1 MIGWCPRQYAAEGMQ
16 RAPTSGGQAGLATA
30 VEPASADRLNH
41 VGKLLAEKK
50 PWPAFLHITAR
61 ATEEWEACPT
71 PVQEALAW
79 MTTATVGLLDTAS
92 VGPLL
97 PVCQAFKTLIEAAEG
112 AEESEDK
119 LMSLISRCAFLTTV
133 LIQHARAIGPLAQVK
148 KPMDD
153 FVATT
158 NKLAAWA
165 KGGKRRAYSCHHAD
179 LSALIDY
186 EEGLRN
192 ISNDIASVDGLEHHQ
207 LPLAMLR
214 RLCPPALPD
223 MAAVPRG
230 AISLTEAHVARPSL
244 LGRAIGYL
252 TNTALGDAP
261 CDQIHEW
268 LERLV
273 LRVVSTSGTAP
284 PVLGSGKYAEAGP
297 LYARSQAILEK
308 VLGPEHPDV
317 AKPLNDRV
325 ELLEKQGKYAEAE
338 PLYARIQAI
347 CEKALGSDDPIVA
360 NVLSNRAGLLK
371 LQAKYAEA
379 DTLYERAA
387 EIWEQALGSDHPT
400 VAIVL
405 HDRAEVLRMQD
416 NFVAAE
422 SLYERAQAIQEN
434 VLGPEHADVASTL
447 NDRAGVW
454 KSLGKYA
461 EAEPLYE
468 RATEIWEKALGP
480 GHPTVGTVL
489 RNRASL
495 LTTQGKYTEAHPLFE
510 RALAIGEGA
519 LGPDH
524 QDIIA
529 CRVSMAVLYTR
540 QGLFDKA
547 SPLFEEAACS
557 LERTLGP
564 DHPDFARALNNRASS
579 LRLQ

>member
-1 MIGWCPRQYAAEGMQ
+1 DRRVIKRQGHAPRGICCKGWCPRQYAAEGMQ

-325 ELLEKQGKYAEAE
+325 ELLEKQ
-338 PLYARIQAI
+338 
-347 CEKALGSDDPIVA
+347 
-360 NVLSNRAGLLK
+360 
-371 LQAKYAEA
+371 AKYAEA

-405 HDRAEVLRMQD
+405 HDRAEVLRMQ
-416 NFVAAE
+416 
-422 SLYERAQAIQEN
+422 
-434 VLGPEHADVASTL
+434 
-447 NDRAGVW
+447 
-454 KSLGKYA
+454 GKYA

-468 RATEIWEKALGP
+468 RATEIWEKTLGP

-529 CRVSMAVLYTR
+529 CRVSM
-540 QGLFDKA
+540 
-547 SPLFEEAACS
+547 
-557 LERTLGP
+557 
-564 DHPDFARALNNRASS
+564 
-579 LRLQ
+579 